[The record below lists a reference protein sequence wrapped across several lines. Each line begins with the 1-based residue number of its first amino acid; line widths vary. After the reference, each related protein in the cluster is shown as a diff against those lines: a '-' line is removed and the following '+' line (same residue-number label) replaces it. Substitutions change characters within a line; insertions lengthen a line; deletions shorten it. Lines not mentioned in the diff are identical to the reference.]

1 MSVTES
7 ETGRERKPEETRMK
21 TPARYGVSKS
31 KNANALQAYEIID
44 RKTRTWVAS
53 AATLTLAN
61 RIAIHLN
68 DDDRSGR

>member
-1 MSVTES
+1 
-7 ETGRERKPEETRMK
+7 MK